1 MSLKTITMK
10 FAFLSLLTLTVLFG
24 ACKKKNSNNDLV
36 YIPGTLYVGLKAATP
51 ADSCFS
57 VANRVNLNILVVN
70 GYNYKSPLPKD
81 SVDALKNLLFAK
93 KYIDTFQP
101 GSILPLKTYVY
112 YSALGYTSVAAILNF
127 MDTASQRD
135 WIQTIGQLNLTEVIA
150 TNTDSPKMMQVSVPV
165 GKEQYYK
172 DLILTNSNVSWVMF
186 DYQGTQYSY

>member
-1 MSLKTITMK
+1 MK
-10 FAFLSLLTLTVLFG
+10 YAVLALLTFTLLFG

-70 GYNYKSPLPKD
+70 GYNYRSPLPKD
-81 SVDALKNLLFAK
+81 RVTALKNLLFTK

-101 GSILPLKTYVY
+101 GSILPLMTNVY
-112 YSALGYTSVAAILNF
+112 YSALGYMSVGAILNF

-135 WIQTIGQLNLTEVIA
+135 WIQTIGQLNLTEVIPA
-150 TNTDSPKMMQVSVPV
+150 NTDSAKTMHVTVPV

-172 DLILTNSNVSWVMF
+172 DLILKNSNVSWVMF
-186 DYQGTQYSY
+186 DYQGTQYLH